1 MAAGVLGSVG
11 AALVVLGL
19 IRPLLLSPVYRAW
32 MGLALVMSKV
42 TTPILLGAV
51 YFLVITPIG
60 SLRRLTGT
68 RSMRPIAVGD
78 SFWVTKENG
87 GRQRTDLERQF

>member
-1 MAAGVLGSVG
+1 MAGGAGALG

-19 IRPLLLSPVYRAW
+19 IRPAVLAPVYRGW
-32 MGLALVMSKV
+32 MGLASVISKV

-60 SLRRLTGT
+60 ILRRLTGHNP
-68 RSMRPIAVGD
+68 MRAGATGG
-78 SFWVTKENG
+78 SFWVTRENL
-87 GRQRTDLERQF
+87 GRQRTDMERQF